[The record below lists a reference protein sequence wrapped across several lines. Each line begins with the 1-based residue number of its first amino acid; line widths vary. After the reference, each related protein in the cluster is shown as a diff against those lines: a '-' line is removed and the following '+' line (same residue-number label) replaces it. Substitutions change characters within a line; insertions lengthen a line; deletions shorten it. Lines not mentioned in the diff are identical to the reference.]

1 MKNENSNLQQDEALN
16 IGDVSIELPEDKN
29 SDLMKNISLMNL
41 LIDQIGR
48 DNTVTTRGAVKIRL
62 TAMIVR
68 LLKGN

>member
-1 MKNENSNLQQDEALN
+1 MKNENSILLQDEALN
-16 IGDVSIELPEDKN
+16 IGDVSIELPEDEN
-29 SDLMKNISLMNL
+29 SDLMKNISLMNS

-48 DNTVTTRGAVKIRL
+48 DNTTATRGAVKIRL